1 MQPVQLCLII
11 CLLLASSVVLSGPSS
26 ASDKIAFVGD
36 YYKVEGEPLLRATA
50 VNPALPPGENV
61 TLRLVLVNDGW
72 VEGLIPGDIA
82 PGEEAEAA
90 QEMLA
95 ELCCVDAANV
105 RARLSSSGPIRVVSG
120 PVSLDSLPAGETVP
134 LEFSLQVG
142 KSADG
147 VYRLPL
153 SLEYEHQIDVSI
165 SNGQPSPLYL
175 PAEKRLEIRVEVEDV
190 SSIAV
195 VGARSDLRPGK
206 NGTVTLAIRNAGMK
220 TLVGC
225 TAWLATDLPIDS
237 LVLDDEVL
245 LGDLGPGQVVVARFG
260 VGVDEDASAQ
270 EYDLDCNIDHLR
282 GVASAPF
289 TVVVENDSKMSLLAV
304 PLVIAVLAG
313 LVLIQRRRSRRVKSL
328 RRRRWPF

>member
-1 MQPVQLCLII
+1 MRPVQLCLII

-26 ASDKIAFVGD
+26 AADKIAFVGD

-61 TLRLVLVNDGW
+61 TLRLVLANDGW
-72 VEGLIPGDIA
+72 VEELIPGDIA

-95 ELCCVDAANV
+95 ELRCVDAANL

-142 KSADG
+142 ESADG

-175 PAEKRLEIRVEVEDV
+175 PAEKKLEIKVEVEEV

-195 VGARSDLRPGK
+195 VRARSDLRPGK
-206 NGTVTLAIRNAGMK
+206 NGTVTLAIRNTGMK

-225 TAWLATDLPIDS
+225 TAQLATDPPLDP
-237 LVLDDEVL
+237 LDDEVP
-245 LGDLGPGQVVVARFG
+245 LGDLGPGQVVMARFG
-260 VGVDEDASAQ
+260 GGVDEDAGAQ
-270 EYDLDCNIDHLR
+270 EYDLDCNIDHLM

-289 TVVVENDSKMSLLAV
+289 TVVVEKDSMMSLLAV

-313 LVLIQRRRSRRVKSL
+313 LVLIQRRRSRQVKSL